1 VHVQASECAPAQ
13 WRGLTRAEAQRT
25 FTSAPVREKLRRQP
39 LPRQQRKQTQAA
51 RSSDNRGGD
60 DEAPVPDQTA
70 DSPSPPPPPPPPPP
84 AAPALLS
91 PERSPTPSAAGSAA
105 RAASAGGGGD
115 GGGGRLSA
123 GGSGGPAAHRAP
135 ASCVEYDEL
144 GDCVECAGAWP
155 RCRLSSA
162 AAASGRTRPIFI
174 YRYYI
179 GC

>member
-84 AAPALLS
+84 AAPAPLS